1 MLSREG
7 RDVVGSGREASEG
20 GPYVYLRL
28 IHVDVRQK
36 LTVL

>member
-1 MLSREG
+1 MLSLEG
-7 RDVVGSGREASEG
+7 RGVVGSGREAPEG